1 MQTGTFLLICVL
13 FSHHVKPI
21 IYNHLVI
28 GSDDEVL
35 TPIFEKNDVEIA
47 VSASHDTSRSS
58 KSKKHRNSSRKSRY
72 SKSAFDPNSLLKL
85 NLDLPSIQ
93 SNPVKPKS
101 LFEAPIEKTK
111 IEDVSKVEVE
121 DPKANLGKEKKSV
134 IKNVQEKFNFNLP
147 FADVDPEDF
156 EIAITKP
163 AEFKTAELK
172 SAVNPGTIIAGK
184 PNAIQPG
191 TVIASKPNSIQ
202 SGVVI
207 AGKPATIPPG
217 TIVASSEKSNNPSSI
232 TALAELPFD
241 TSLDESDIKSLVNVA
256 KTAPLPPGTVITTA
270 PGTVITSSERR
281 SSNPG
286 QLKLIAELPFGSS
299 SDDSEKPLYES
310 NIKDV
315 KPQVSENKSQANVSE
330 HKENKLPVNP
340 TTSAQVINKPAPM
353 AKHKKIRSLEE
364 HTIQAMAYDH
374 SYNGPKI
381 DLKFNITA
389 EFVNSTLIPYFK
401 SGKNLD
407 RKSAYSVR
415 SIYMLFK
422 CFILFMFRSFSER
435 IKNFWTR
442 RLCMILPWNQM
453 KTLSF

>member
-1 MQTGTFLLICVL
+1 MQTGTLLLIFVL
-13 FSHHVKPI
+13 FSNHVKPI

-47 VSASHDTSRSS
+47 ASASHDTSRSS
-58 KSKKHRNSSRKSRY
+58 KAKKHRNSSSRKSRY

-93 SNPVKPKS
+93 SNPVKSKPQ
-101 LFEAPIEKTK
+101 FEAPMEKAK
-111 IEDVSKVEVE
+111 IEEVSKVDAE
-121 DPKANLGKEKKSV
+121 DPKANSSKEKKLL
-134 IKNVQEKFNFNLP
+134 IKNVQEKINFNLP
-147 FADVDPEDF
+147 FADVDTEDF

-172 SAVNPGTIIAGK
+172 SAVNPGTSIACK
-184 PNAIQPG
+184 PNTIQPG
-191 TVIASKPNSIQ
+191 TVIAGKPSSIQ

-217 TIVASSEKSNNPSSI
+217 TIVTSSEKSNNPSSI

-241 TSLDESDIKSLVNVA
+241 IILVESDIKSLVNAA
-256 KTAPLPPGTVITTA
+256 KTAPLAPGTVITTA

-286 QLKLIAELPFGSS
+286 QLKLIAEHPFGSS
-299 SDDSEKPLYES
+299 SDESEKPLYES
-310 NIKDV
+310 NFKEA
-315 KPQVSENKSQANVSE
+315 KPQVSENKSQANISE
-330 HKENKLPVNP
+330 NKENKLPVNP
-340 TTSAQVINKPAPM
+340 TTSAPVINKPAPM

-364 HTIQAMAYDH
+364 HTIQAMAYDL
-374 SYNGPKI
+374 SYIGPKI

-415 SIYMLFK
+415 
-422 CFILFMFRSFSER
+422 
-435 IKNFWTR
+435 
-442 RLCMILPWNQM
+442 RLYII
-453 KTLSF
+453 FE